1 MGNPG
6 IANLCQ
12 DARGG
17 EFGQAN
23 AGNSTAG
30 EHIFHCNC
38 NSLRGSNEKYIN
50 QYDVLTNKQNE
61 IICVI
66 KSLYET
72 FSIQ

>member
-23 AGNSTAG
+23 LAIPELESTFFIAIAILWG
-30 EHIFHCNC
+30 VWMKSI
-38 NSLRGSNEKYIN
+38 SI
-50 QYDVLTNKQNE
+50 LTNKLNK

-66 KSLYET
+66 KSLFET

>member
-12 DARGG
+12 DARGE

-38 NSLRGSNEKYIN
+38 NSQRGLNGNDI
-50 QYDVLTNKQNE
+50 LTNKQNE

-66 KSLYET
+66 KSLFET

>member
-38 NSLRGSNEKYIN
+38 NSQRGLNEKYIKLVSIDFVLLSRSRL
-50 QYDVLTNKQNE
+50 QYFTTE
-61 IICVI
+61 M
-66 KSLYET
+66 
-72 FSIQ
+72 

>member
-17 EFGQAN
+17 EFGQA
-23 AGNSTAG
+23 TAG

-38 NSLRGSNEKYIN
+38 NSQRGLNEKYIN
-50 QYDVLTNKQNE
+50 V
-61 IICVI
+61 
-66 KSLYET
+66 T
-72 FSIQ
+72 F

>member
-23 AGNSTAG
+23 LAIPQLGSTFFIA
-30 EHIFHCNC
+30 IAI
-38 NSLRGSNEKYIN
+38 LRHQRGLNDKYIN
-50 QYDVLTNKQNE
+50 M
-61 IICVI
+61 
-66 KSLYET
+66 T
-72 FSIQ
+72 F